1 MELQA
6 PHADSGPG
14 GRCLVVLAGATAVGK
29 SAVAMGLAQALD
41 AEILSADSRQI
52 YRQLEI
58 GVAKPPAADR
68 ARVPHH
74 LLDLADIGEEYS
86 LACYQQAA
94 FQALEQVWGRGRLPL
109 LVGGTGLY
117 IRAVTEG
124 FQLPRVAPDED
135 LRRRL
140 EDQARQN
147 GVASLYQRLLALDPR
162 AARRMDSNNLRRIIR
177 ALEVYEKT
185 GLPLSAH
192 WDAQPAR
199 PRDFRVLKLALRRSR
214 EDLYA
219 RIEKRTGSMLEAGLL
234 EECRKLV
241 EKGNQSALERIHVL
255 GYSEFMSFL
264 GGNLTLPEA
273 VARFNSQCRGYAR
286 RQMTWFRR
294 EPGLVWVEVAPSDQA
309 SALARDL
316 QARIG
321 AWLEPE
327 GAAPPDA
334 PGRGNNEGR

>member
-1 MELQA
+1 MELQS
-6 PHADSGPG
+6 PHDNSGSG

-29 SAVAMGLAQALD
+29 SAVAMGLAQSLN

-58 GVAKPPAADR
+58 GVAKPSAQDR

-86 LACYQQAA
+86 LACYQEAA

-124 FQLPRVAPDED
+124 FQLPRVAPDEE
-135 LRRRL
+135 LRGRL
-140 EDQARQN
+140 EDVARRN

-162 AARRMDSNNLRRIIR
+162 AAQRMDPGNLRRIIR

-192 WDAQPAR
+192 WDAQPAPAR
-199 PRDFRVLKLALRRSR
+199 NFRVLKLALRRSR
-214 EDLYA
+214 EDLFF
-219 RIEKRTGSMLEAGLL
+219 RIEERTRSMLEAGLV
-234 EECRKLV
+234 EECRELM

-255 GYSEFMSFL
+255 GYPEFMSFL
-264 GGNLTLPEA
+264 AGKLTLPEA

-309 SALARDL
+309 SSLARNL
-316 QARIG
+316 QAGIS
-321 AWLEPE
+321 AWLEPG
-327 GAAPPDA
+327 GAAPDFA
-334 PGRGNNEGR
+334 DGQK